1 MQKNNTM
8 CKCRCNNSS
17 QSLSSALQLPPN
29 AKHVHHVQQSLRHD
43 AALASLKI
51 LFIEVKKCAW
61 PAEAEGTSQ
70 RTEEAAQGDEK
81 VNAAAV
87 S

>member
-1 MQKNNTM
+1 MPNVSASADATAAAKFCQLHRSCPQMSKA
-8 CKCRCNNSS
+8 CIVCSS
-17 QSLSSALQLPPN
+17 DCIIIV
-29 AKHVHHVQQSLRHD
+29 K
-43 AALASLKI
+43 LASPQV
-51 LFIEVKKCAW
+51 FFFEVKKCTW
-61 PAEAEGTSQ
+61 PAEAQGRSQ